1 MIDGINEINTSTET
15 FRNFLFD
22 PDKRIESKLDSFD
35 KKNGE
40 NLFDPDKRINPDI
53 KPIVV
58 TDKNGKEPYE
68 LGSFDGGRYGDIIG
82 SWGWGGYEKEYGLE
96 VHHMPSGD
104 SIPFDYRDG
113 PAITML
119 EEDHKLTASYAYSE
133 EAIAFRAKE
142 AELIKQGKFRDALQ
156 MNIDDIHSKFGSKYD
171 IQINSMLEYVDKLE
185 QTGKI

>member
-22 PDKRIESKLDSFD
+22 PDKRIESKIKSFD
-35 KKNGE
+35 KRNGG

-68 LGSFDGGRYGDIIG
+68 LGSFDGGRYGDIVG

-96 VHHMPSGD
+96 VHHMPAKEISPLD
-104 SIPFDYRDG
+104 PRDG

-119 EEDHKLTASYAYSE
+119 GNDHRLTASCAFNK
-133 EAIAFRAKE
+133 EAIAYREKQGD
-142 AELIKQGKFRDALQ
+142 LCRQGKFREAIQ
-156 MNIDDIHSKFGSKYD
+156 MDIDDIHSKFGNKYD